1 MLKIDRRLIKNF
13 DWITLLLITTLSL
26 IGIMT
31 IYSATRP
38 PLGVGEHPDFYAKQI
53 LWFVISMIALIVVA
67 TVNYIWLY
75 RLSYPLYALG
85 LILLIVVL
93 FTGRTSMGAQRWLS
107 IGLVSFQPS
116 EFFRIF
122 FIAGFSAYLTNIGT
136 RFTEKIPIKSILI
149 FAIFPLVLLI
159 KQPDLGTAILLMS
172 LFVILSVSKGISRKI
187 TTLIIIIGLISIP
200 FLGNILWEGLK
211 EYQKNRLIAF
221 IDPDIDPAGIGYHIT
236 QSKISV
242 GSGGFFGKGYLKGT
256 QGPLRFLPEK
266 HTDFIFSVFAE
277 EWGFIGSALLLGI
290 YLLLFLRGLD
300 TAMKAKDE
308 FGRLAAT
315 GITAMFFIYF
325 CVNIGMTLGI
335 MPVVGVPLPFVSY
348 GGTALLSNFI
358 AAGILINIRTRRFE
372 LFYP

>member
-13 DWITLLLITTLSL
+13 DWITFLLITTLSL